1 MFIILI
7 LNIRSIENKFSVKE
21 NVLIALFVLVNIIFY
36 LNLVRCKIFDW
47 FSNVFSWFSWFLL
60 INQIKLNKYLILAT
74 IYLSV
79 LLVPR
84 LQSYNM
90 TNFSS
95 TPEVVPS
102 DVETIEFKGRLYPK
116 TGDQCWVNLKCSAN
130 RNFFISLKNK
140 FYRKYSLILIVRI
153 TYF

>member
-36 LNLVRCKIFDW
+36 LRFGPDVRYLIGFQMFLVGLVGFY
-47 FSNVFSWFSWFLL
+47 SST
-60 INQIKLNKYLILAT
+60 QIKLNKYLILAT

-130 RNFFISLKNK
+130 RNFFYIIEENK
-140 FYRKYSLILIVRI
+140 FYKKVLLDTNR
-153 TYF
+153 